1 MKKILFILT
10 ITILCPHSSI
20 LQAQK
25 LDEILR
31 EHSKV
36 MGYDKLKEVK
46 TITIV
51 GENYFGDRS
60 MPFKTIFKFP
70 SKYYN
75 ERDFMGR
82 KMLQVMDGD
91 KAWSLNPRNGM
102 GDIKGSRLEMLK
114 KNAVFGG
121 LLYNW
126 EEKGLKISLEGTE
139 DFEGT
144 EVLKLIVENTEGEI
158 SEIYL
163 DADSYVTLKQT
174 SIRVFEENEIRATKS
189 FSNYQMIDGIA
200 VAFNS
205 VTTSDGQANS
215 GGGGRRMGGGTSII
229 KSISFDNKVNDIIF
243 TKPESIK

>member
-1 MKKILFILT
+1 MKKLLFILT
-10 ITILCPHSSI
+10 ITILCPHASI
-20 LQAQK
+20 LYAQD
-25 LDEILR
+25 LDEILQ
-31 EHSKV
+31 EHAKV
-36 MGYDKLKEVK
+36 MGYDKLKDVK

-51 GENYFGDRS
+51 GENYFGDRT

-82 KMLQVMDGD
+82 KMLQIIDGD

-102 GDIKGSRLEMLK
+102 GDITGSRLEMLK

-126 EEKGLKISLEGTE
+126 EEKGLKISLDGTE
-139 DFEGT
+139 DYEGT
-144 EVLKLIVENTEGEI
+144 EVLKLLVENPEGEV

-163 DADSYVTLKQT
+163 DADSYITLKQT
-174 SIRVFEENEIRATKS
+174 SIRVFEENEIRATKA

-205 VTTSDGQANS
+205 VTTSDGQTS
-215 GGGGRRMGGGTSII
+215 GGGGGRRMGGGTMVI
-229 KSISFDNKVNDIIF
+229 KTIVFNAEVNDVIF
-243 TKPESIK
+243 VKPESVK